1 MQHQSHVVW
10 KENLRFDAH
19 QNGKVLPVDGNQNE
33 AESTGFR
40 PKALILTSL
49 AGCTGIDVIEIL
61 KKMRVEFSEFSMDVK
76 ADMTEEHPKVYTK
89 IYLTYNIRLMQ
100 ADDQTKMEKAVALSQ
115 EKYCGVSAMVRQFAP
130 IEVNINYL

>member
-1 MQHQSHVVW
+1 MQHSSHVVW
-10 KENLRFDAH
+10 KDNLRFDAH

-33 AESTGFR
+33 SESTGFR

-61 KKMRVEFSEFSMDVK
+61 KKMRVEFSDFSMDVT
-76 ADMTEEHPKVYTK
+76 ADMADEHPKVYTR
-89 IYLTYNIRLMQ
+89 IYLTYNIRLQ
-100 ADDQTKMEKAVALSQ
+100 LEEDRSKMEKAVSLSQ

-130 IEVNINYL
+130 IDVRINFL